1 MEKKTLSISKQT
13 MKRPTIFCWV
23 ERIYVGTKPKDD
35 ETISFIIF
43 LSHKVCPKLN
53 VQSKNQGF
61 LKNLEPLYN

>member
-1 MEKKTLSISKQT
+1 VGIKFCKRKLRRNNAIMEKNTLAISKQT

-43 LSHKVCPKLN
+43 YPIRFA
-53 VQSKNQGF
+53 QS
-61 LKNLEPLYN
+61 

>member
-1 MEKKTLSISKQT
+1 MQSWKKTLAISEQE

-43 LSHKVCPKLN
+43 YPIRFA
-53 VQSKNQGF
+53 QS
-61 LKNLEPLYN
+61 